1 MIMINTAQQLRE
13 NIGDPRCDE
22 LINKWIEEI
31 QNDFVKDDIKCVMEQ
46 VAPDGSIIDHIDGR
60 TLNPGHAMEGAWFI
74 LHEAMHRNNDPRL
87 IELGCKMID
96 YMWERGWDKE
106 YGGLFYFR
114 DVYGKPV
121 QEYWQD
127 MKFWWPHNEAIIATL
142 MAYFIQMVMSYYLGQ
157 KYYPIPYNTNKF
169 FLYIGA
175 SCLIFLVFSLVRIG
189 LGYTIDV
196 FNQPLLLFGNGLI
209 LLYLLLVFRNEKEMI
224 RPKEVN

>member
-1 MIMINTAQQLRE
+1 
-13 NIGDPRCDE
+13 
-22 LINKWIEEI
+22 
-31 QNDFVKDDIKCVMEQ
+31 
-46 VAPDGSIIDHIDGR
+46 
-60 TLNPGHAMEGAWFI
+60 
-74 LHEAMHRNNDPRL
+74 
-87 IELGCKMID
+87 
-96 YMWERGWDKE
+96 
-106 YGGLFYFR
+106 
-114 DVYGKPV
+114 
-121 QEYWQD
+121 
-127 MKFWWPHNEAIIATL
+127 
-142 MAYFIQMVMSYYLGQ
+142 MVMSYYLGQ